1 MDKWLRSKWFVSI
14 LSLALAVLLYVF
26 VNVEATTSQKDPR
39 YTPNRSD
46 ETERVENMPVNIKID
61 DEKYVVSGV
70 PDDVT
75 VSLEGSAS
83 ILRPTARQRAFDVFV
98 DLRKLKP
105 GEHTVEVE
113 YANIPKG
120 LKAYIEPKTVDVTIE
135 QRATKT
141 FDVKADYINEDK
153 LPKGYE
159 LGAPNIDPNV
169 VKITSSDSVIDQI
182 ALVKVFVDVTGLT
195 DSVNKREVPVNVYDH
210 LGNELDVKIEPKN
223 VLVSLDVH
231 NPNKRVPVKL
241 KTEGELPS
249 NFQMSSI
256 KAEPNE
262 VEIYGKKDILKGIDS
277 ISTETIDLSKLKESG
292 KLDANLK
299 WPDQVKASKKTITV
313 TIELKQKKTI
323 KDVTIETTGLAGDRE
338 VAFENPKDAV
348 IDVEAE
354 GREEQVSKLAS
365 DDIVAKVD
373 LSDLDK
379 GKHTV
384 TISAEGPEN
393 VKLTP
398 KTSQATVVI
407 N

>member
-14 LSLALAVLLYVF
+14 LSLALTILLYVF
-26 VNVEATTSQKDPR
+26 VNVETTTSQKDPR
-39 YTPNRSD
+39 YTPSNSE
-46 ETERVENMPVNIKID
+46 ETEQVENMPVNIKIN

-70 PDDVT
+70 PESVN

-83 ILRPTARQRAFDVFV
+83 ILRPTARQRAFDVYV
-98 DLRKLKP
+98 DLRNLGP

-120 LKAYIEPKTVDVTIE
+120 LKAYIEPKTVDVTLE
-135 QRATKT
+135 KRATKT
-141 FDVKADYINEDK
+141 FKVKADYINEDK

-159 LGAPNIDPNV
+159 LGEPVIEPDT

-195 DSVNKREVPVNVYDH
+195 DSVHKREVPVNVYDH

-241 KTEGELPS
+241 KTEGELPDGLEL
-249 NFQMSSI
+249 NSI

-262 VEIYGKKDILKGIDS
+262 VEIYGKKDLLKEIDS
-277 ISTETIDLSKLKESG
+277 ISTETIDLAKVKGSG
-292 KLDANLK
+292 KIDANLK
-299 WPDQVKASKKTITV
+299 WPDQVKASKKTVIITV
-313 TIELKQKKTI
+313 ELKQKLTI
-323 KDVTIETTGLAGDRE
+323 KDVPIQAEGLGAGLQ
-338 VAFENPKDAV
+338 VQFEKPDDAV
-348 IDVEAE
+348 TDVAAE
-354 GREEQVSKLAS
+354 GKEEQVSNLAS
-365 DDIVAKVD
+365 DDLRAKVD
-373 LSDLDK
+373 LSGLDK
-379 GKHTV
+379 GKHEVIITV
-384 TISAEGPEN
+384 TGPDQ

-398 KTSQATVVI
+398 KTESATVVI
-407 N
+407 S